1 MSESHQMS
9 TARLK
14 VLELLSQG
22 RISVDDTEA
31 LLSFL
36 AQLPPQAKG
45 SAEVLTAL
53 DLLSQDKVTVGELVA
68 LLETFRTSDTPAVVT
83 EKDPSSF
90 EFLRVEVADGDD
102 IVDLKVPLKLVRL
115 GVSIPKVLPDPAK
128 EVMREQGVDL
138 GELQSLSEE
147 EFVDAISGLSID
159 IQSGSDE
166 KVRVF
171 CE

>member
-1 MSESHQMS
+1 MSESQQMS
-9 TARLK
+9 AARIMVLK
-14 VLELLSQG
+14 LLANET
-22 RISVDDTEA
+22 ISVDDAEA

-36 AQLPPQAKG
+36 AQLRIPQEG

-53 DLLSQDKVTVGELVA
+53 GLLGDGKVTVGELVA
-68 LLETFRTSDTPAVVT
+68 LLETFRTSDTAAVT

-115 GVSIPKVLPDPAK
+115 GVNIPKVLPDPAK

-138 GELQSLSEE
+138 GELQSLSED